1 MYVVICWLI
10 LFCQGYA
17 QTPTNDQDARAR
29 ELYKNGTVLYKEGS
43 YKEAV
48 LAFQEAY
55 RLSKRHALLYNIAKS
70 QEKMQNFNAAI
81 ESLQT
86 YRIYAPNQEQATLR
100 QHIDILRDK
109 KRKQDDQK
117 QRATQAPKAPPSP
130 LQETAKTSNP
140 LVPQP
145 PAKRKLGPALGI
157 WSGVTGVG
165 VIGGA
170 VFSLR
175 ANNVRQDLDSLCQGT
190 LCPKGAEELLKKD
203 RQAALWA
210 DISWSIAAIGLAG
223 TSITLL
229 QGNQLHFAGNQLQW
243 NGTF

>member
-1 MYVVICWLI
+1 MYVVICWFM

-70 QEKMQNFNAAI
+70 QEKMQNFSAAI

-86 YRIYAPNQEQATLR
+86 YRIYAPNQEQDTLR
-100 QHIDILRDK
+100 KHIDILRDK
-109 KRKQDDQK
+109 KRKQDDKK
-117 QRATQAPKAPPSP
+117 QSAVRPSKAVTPSSTENAKAPEAI
-130 LQETAKTSNP
+130 LD
-140 LVPQP
+140 QP
-145 PAKRKLGPALGI
+145 PAKRKFGPALGI
-157 WSGVTGVG
+157 WGGVTGVG
-165 VIGGA
+165 IIGGT
-170 VFSLR
+170 VFALR
-175 ANNVRQDLDSLCQGT
+175 ANNARQDLDSLCQGT
-190 LCPKGAEELLKKD
+190 LCPKGAEELLQKD

-210 DISWSIAAIGLAG
+210 DIGWAVAAVGLAG

-229 QGNQLHFAGNQLQW
+229 QGNQLHFSGNQLQW